1 MQQSRDRDAAD
12 PRPMGLVRPPSAAE
26 ELKLA
31 FSVVEFSRVSG
42 VSRSLLYEM
51 PRLGDLRSIKIRG
64 RRLIL
69 AEDGLTW
76 LRSHRRPV

>member
-1 MQQSRDRDAAD
+1 MQQSCDRDAD
-12 PRPMGLVRPPSAAE
+12 PSPMGLVRPPSAAE

-31 FSVVEFSRVSG
+31 LSVVEFSRVSG

-51 PRLGDLRSIKIRG
+51 LRLGDLRSIKIRG

-69 AEDGLTW
+69 AEDGLSW
-76 LRSHRRPV
+76 LRSHRKPV